1 MAQPSFVKKIQQ
13 RAESPKVPSGSGRS
27 SKWDKVSFDDLVFV
41 PAQLEKRPIDYFRQE
56 EIEKISS
63 KTIVG
68 KRSKRPITLEIPIV
82 VAAMSFGALSET
94 AKLAIA
100 KASTIA
106 GTADN
111 TGEGGMLPEERKM
124 AKLLIA
130 QYSTGR
136 FGVDE
141 NYLKSADA
149 IEVKIGQGAKPGQ
162 GGLLLAKKVT
172 EKIAKT
178 RKVSMGQD
186 IHSPP
191 YHRDIHSIKELK
203 KRIEEL
209 REITGGV
216 PIILKLG
223 APVEEDVI
231 LAVKA
236 NPDIIAI
243 DGLAGGTGASP
254 IVMLEE
260 VGIPTLPILVRARM
274 VLNEMGAK
282 QELWIGG
289 GLNTGG
295 DVAKALA
302 LGADAVFVGT
312 PLMIAMGCAY
322 CQKCYLGECPFG
334 IATQNPELE
343 AKLNLEEAAQKIANF
358 MLSCTEEAKMIAG
371 AVGRNDIH
379 KLNKDDLRALD
390 PFIAELTG
398 VKTV

>member
-1 MAQPSFVKKIQQ
+1 MAQPSFVKEIQK
-13 RAESPKVPSGSGRS
+13 RAESPKAPSGSGRS
-27 SKWDKVSFDDLVFV
+27 AKWNKFNFDDLIFV
-41 PAQLEKRPIDYFRQE
+41 PAQLAKRPIDYFRQE
-56 EIEKISS
+56 IEKINSQ
-63 KTIVG
+63 TVVG
-68 KRSKRPITLEIPIV
+68 KRSKKPFTLEIPIV

-111 TGEGGMLPEERKM
+111 TGEGGMLPDERKF
-124 AKLLIA
+124 AKILIA

-162 GGLLLAKKVT
+162 GGLVLGRKVT
-172 EKIAKT
+172 EKIAQLRRVPVGK
-178 RKVSMGQD
+178 D

-191 YHRDIHSIKELK
+191 YHPDIHSIKELK

-223 APVEEDVI
+223 ACGEKDIV

-254 IVMLEE
+254 VVMLDE
-260 VGIPTLPILVRARM
+260 VGIPTLPALVKARRILNM
-274 VLNEMGAK
+274 MNAK
-282 QELWIGG
+282 QELWIAG
-289 GLNTGG
+289 GLNIGG

-302 LGADAVFVGT
+302 LGADAVFMGF
-312 PLMIAMGCAY
+312 PLMIAMGCVY
-322 CQKCYLGECPFG
+322 CQKCYLGECPLG
-334 IATQNPELE
+334 IATQKPELE
-343 AKLNLEEAAQKIANF
+343 EKLNPEEATQKVANF
-358 MLSCTEEAKMIAG
+358 MLSCTEEVKMIAG
-371 AVGRNDIH
+371 ACGKNDIY
-379 KLNKDDLRALD
+379 KLGRDDLQALD
-390 PFIAELTG
+390 PFIAQITG
-398 VKTV
+398 IKLV